1 MSIVGKFKQSSLH
14 MYTIQYYLAV
24 SAVYSWEIQKVIIRI
39 DVSGTHIFILQM
51 CICWRPV
58 CSRQVLNEVKCS
70 FNCCLIPFILF
81 CFIPFIPSSS
91 KFEDKSHTYV
101 QIEISESYQSHY
113 NDRSRISQIRGER
126 QFQRQEHTV
135 CGNIFAKIFIKMK
148 EIGLTEGPYI
158 PSSPCSDQDIR
169 EIWLTSYLQ
178 TDCVPSN
185 VPMLM
190 FRLSWFHLPSFSLN
204 TLFASDILFQL
215 N

>member
-1 MSIVGKFKQSSLH
+1 MWSL
-14 MYTIQYYLAV
+14 
-24 SAVYSWEIQKVIIRI
+24 SN
-39 DVSGTHIFILQM
+39 VSGCGSTSLFGSRAGTHQIRDQ
-51 CICWRPV
+51 
-58 CSRQVLNEVKCS
+58 SRALENRNDS
-70 FNCCLIPFILF
+70 NNSLF
-81 CFIPFIPSSS
+81 GSRAGTH
-91 KFEDKSHTYV
+91 EDKSHTYV